1 MSTSL
6 GFPKRVFQVAAIYG
20 LLVLLP
26 QYLVELGLGSAEPV
40 RLARPEYFYGFVGV
54 AVAWQLV
61 FLLIAHDVRRYRPLM
76 LLAVVE
82 KLAFGLA
89 VVPLFAAHRIAVDML
104 AAGLIDLTL
113 GAFFV
118 LAYRATPSER

>member
-104 AAGLIDLTL
+104 AAGLIDLAL